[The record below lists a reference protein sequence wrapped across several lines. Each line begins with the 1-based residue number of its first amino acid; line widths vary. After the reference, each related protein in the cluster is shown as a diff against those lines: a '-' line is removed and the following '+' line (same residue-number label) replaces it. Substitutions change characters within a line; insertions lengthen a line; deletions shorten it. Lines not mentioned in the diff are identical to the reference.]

1 MTQPA
6 ASAQRGR
13 IDVQRIDTEPMNTQ
27 QRDQAISA
35 LAALI
40 HAWSAS
46 DLAGREHGAL
56 PLPLHRARSDTD
68 HAGDVTLRRL

>member
-1 MTQPA
+1 MPQPA
-6 ASAQRGR
+6 ASARHTR
-13 IDVQRIDTEPMNTQ
+13 IDVQSNDTEPMSPQ

-40 HAWSAS
+40 RAWSAS
-46 DLAGREHGAL
+46 DLTGRAHGAL

-68 HAGDVTLRRL
+68 HAGHVTLHRR

>member
-6 ASAQRGR
+6 ASARHGR
-13 IDVQRIDTEPMNTQ
+13 IDVQRIDTEPMSRR
-27 QRDQAISA
+27 QRDEAISA

-40 HAWSAS
+40 QAWSAS
-46 DLAGREHGAL
+46 HLAGHANCAL

-68 HAGDVTLRRL
+68 HAGDVTLHRR